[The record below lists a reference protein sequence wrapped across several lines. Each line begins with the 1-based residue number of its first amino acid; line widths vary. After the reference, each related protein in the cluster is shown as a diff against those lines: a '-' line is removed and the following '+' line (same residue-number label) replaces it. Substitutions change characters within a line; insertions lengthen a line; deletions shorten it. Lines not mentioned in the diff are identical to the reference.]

1 MLCGLLAMCTL
12 RRGIDL
18 LTAVLSLRCMGV
30 SWEWGPCC
38 RYVEEE
44 DLLALALNGRV
55 RKHPVQMLCQRPPP
69 LIANVDSVQKVA
81 ANQFPFS

>member
-1 MLCGLLAMCTL
+1 MSVGDAC
-12 RRGIDL
+12 
-18 LTAVLSLRCMGV
+18 V
-30 SWEWGPCC
+30 C
-38 RYVEEE
+38 RYVVEE

-69 LIANVDSVQKVA
+69 TMPHVDTVQKVA